1 MPPALDDIR
10 ETHQPRAR
18 DRVKNVEQKV
28 PQKEAAS
35 APRTK
40 CTVYKIEW

>member
-35 APRTK
+35 AH
-40 CTVYKIEW
+40 CT